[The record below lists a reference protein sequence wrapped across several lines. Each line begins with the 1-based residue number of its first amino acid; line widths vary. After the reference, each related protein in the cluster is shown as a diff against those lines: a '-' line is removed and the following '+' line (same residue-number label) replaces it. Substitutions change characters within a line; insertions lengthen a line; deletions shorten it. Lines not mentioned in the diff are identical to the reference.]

1 MTGFCEREQPAG
13 EQCDRADQLVKTSPI
28 ASDFWACPQLNRRV
42 REMGYEKGQ
51 ASSQE
56 QENAEVPK
64 WNQSAVPLFILT
76 LAITA
81 PSLFPQAR
89 SGCSFRRHFPLATNR
104 EMRFVPVSASASR
117 RVYDQNRVTRTLRGF
132 TERREFAVTKCA
144 CACSLPE

>member
-56 QENAEVPK
+56 QENGEVPK

-89 SGCSFRRHFPLATNR
+89 SGCSFRRHFPAGH
-104 EMRFVPVSASASR
+104 ESR
-117 RVYDQNRVTRTLRGF
+117 N
-132 TERREFAVTKCA
+132 AICA
-144 CACSLPE
+144 RKRLGIKKGL